1 MINSKNCA
9 TYKEKK
15 FWSGCVNL
23 LDGRIEEVHSYEE
36 ALFCDFHHSLYFS
49 DSAIDGMENGKMA
62 FFWVDDGIIHGT
74 WREILS
80 PILIAQLREQIVFAT
95 C

>member
-1 MINSKNCA
+1 MKKSKKYA
-9 TYKEKK
+9 FYEGKR

-49 DSAIDGMENGKMA
+49 NSAIDGMENGEMA
-62 FFWVDDGIIHGT
+62 FFWVDDGIIHDT
-74 WREILS
+74 WRETHS
-80 PILIAQLREQIVFAT
+80 PVLIAQLREQITFS
-95 C
+95 

>member
-1 MINSKNCA
+1 MKKSKKYA
-9 TYKEKK
+9 FYEGKR

-49 DSAIDGMENGKMA
+49 NSAIDGMENGEMA
-62 FFWVDDGIIHGT
+62 FFWVDDGIIHDT
-74 WREILS
+74 WRETLS
-80 PILIAQLREQIVFAT
+80 PVLIAQLREQITFS
-95 C
+95 